1 MNTITNSSCV
11 RNNKQPN
18 KPKIKNSLV
27 EVCSRSKLEVILKNK
42 VVFKIN
48 NEIAIMVVSSLNNAP
63 IKKGFNRTLNSI

>member
-27 EVCSRSKLEVILKNK
+27 EVCSCSMLEVILKNK

-48 NEIAIMVVSSLNNAP
+48 SLIDEDEFGIVTRIEL
-63 IKKGFNRTLNSI
+63 IKFKN